1 VDGVGQQLLA
11 GAGFAQQQHR
21 RVTGRSAPRAALGFR
36 LAALLPTNWAKL
48 YLAWRARSCERVEA
62 SSCCMLE

>member
-1 VDGVGQQLLA
+1 MAWASSSLPVPVSPSNNTGDSLA
-11 GAGFAQQQHR
+11 
-21 RVTGRSAPRAALGFR
+21 APRLARRLASR

-48 YLAWRARSCERVEA
+48 YLAWRARSCERVVA